1 MNILKNLKLFKAV
14 KDGDFE
20 DVAKCLEEGAS
31 LNARNLNGWTPL
43 DVAASNGDKE
53 MAALLIA
60 KGADVNGGVALHV
73 AARHGYKHVAEF
85 LIAKGADI
93 NAKSKDGDTPI
104 YLAAWK
110 GHQDVVELLIAHG
123 ADVNIRGGTD
133 VMGSTPLKIAG
144 DPEVIKLLRKH
155 GAIFGDRNTSPDDM
169 LFESA
174 SSGSLDGAAKSLRA
188 GANVNGML
196 ITMPG
201 GNRNELVAP
210 LDVAL
215 SQGHVE
221 VARLLIATGAK
232 VSPWHTDCLT
242 RLQIQSK
249 AAAEPLDKQRSG
261 DLVFNCSRCGQEMKE
276 LDIARGALAIGQ
288 LPVLYDGVR
297 CTSCGKLECLACKGS
312 PADGPCSF
320 CGKSVE
326 PAFERH

>member
-53 MAALLIA
+53 MAELLIA

-110 GHQDVVELLIAHG
+110 GHKDVVELLIAHG
-123 ADVNIRGGTD
+123 ADVNIRGGD
-133 VMGSTPLKIAG
+133 VMGSTPLKVAG

-155 GAIFGDRNTSPDDM
+155 GAIFGDRNTNPDAM

-174 SSGSLDGAAKSLRA
+174 FRVSLDGAAKSLRA
-188 GANVNGML
+188 GANVNG
-196 ITMPG
+196 
-201 GNRNELVAP
+201 RNGLVAP
-210 LDVAL
+210 WMSPL
-215 SQGHVE
+215 
-221 VARLLIATGAK
+221 ARVMWKWPG
-232 VSPWHTDCLT
+232 C
-242 RLQIQSK
+242 
-249 AAAEPLDKQRSG
+249 
-261 DLVFNCSRCGQEMKE
+261 
-276 LDIARGALAIGQ
+276 
-288 LPVLYDGVR
+288 
-297 CTSCGKLECLACKGS
+297 
-312 PADGPCSF
+312 
-320 CGKSVE
+320 
-326 PAFERH
+326 